1 MNYKIVIDPG
11 HGGTDPGATAN
22 NIIEKDLTLKI
33 SKYMKDKLE
42 GLGIPVSITR
52 TNDETLS
59 PNERVKRIK
68 QFYGNGKDVIVISN
82 HINAGGGD
90 GAEVIYALRNN
101 DSLANMIANEIASSN
116 QNVRKVYQ
124 RRLPSNPSQDY
135 YFILR
140 DTKDNQSI
148 IVEYG
153 FLDSTKDDVMQLKNN
168 WQELTDAVIKG
179 LLKYIGKNE
188 INNDIYIV
196 KPGDTLWGIAKK
208 HNITVENIKSIN
220 KLNTNMLSV
229 GQKLNLKQ
237 PNTNNIYIVK
247 KGDTL
252 YNIAKEN
259 NTTVTDLKSLN
270 NLKNDSLS
278 INQKLLLPNNK
289 KVYIVQKGDTLYSI
303 AKNNNT
309 TVAVI
314 KNINSLTTDSLTI
327 NQRLLLP

>member
-1 MNYKIVIDPG
+1 
-11 HGGTDPGATAN
+11 
-22 NIIEKDLTLKI
+22 
-33 SKYMKDKLE
+33 
-42 GLGIPVSITR
+42 
-52 TNDETLS
+52 
-59 PNERVKRIK
+59 
-68 QFYGNGKDVIVISN
+68 
-82 HINAGGGD
+82 
-90 GAEVIYALRNN
+90 
-101 DSLANMIANEIASSN
+101 MIANEIASSN

-179 LLKYIGKNE
+179 LLKYIGRNE

-208 HNITVENIKSIN
+208 YNTTVENIKSIN

-314 KNINSLTTDSLTI
+314 KDLNSLTTDSITI